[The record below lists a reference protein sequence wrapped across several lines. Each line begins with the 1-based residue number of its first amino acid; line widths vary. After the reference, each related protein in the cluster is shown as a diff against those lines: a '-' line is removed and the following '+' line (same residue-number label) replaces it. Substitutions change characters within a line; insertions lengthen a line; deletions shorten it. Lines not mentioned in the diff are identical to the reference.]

1 MSKFSIL
8 GVVLLD
14 NRTYPLSNLDKLLL
28 CRIIKNYLKHTIY
41 YGEEHKLTAENDYYF
56 WFLIGI
62 YYHVGVPKYLDELE
76 SLPRDSV
83 GLN

>member
-62 YYHVGVPKYLDELE
+62 YYHVGVPKYLDEL
-76 SLPRDSV
+76 
-83 GLN
+83 